1 MKLICRQLV
10 STLMPAAG
18 RRQRGVTLVELMVAL
33 ALGLLVTVA
42 LLKVYIDASRMY
54 RFNEGLARLQEN
66 GRFALEFIRRDAR
79 AAGFWGCNSNATLS
93 NVVSS
98 TNAAFIDVAAGHIAG
113 TQGEARAN
121 LPDFADSI
129 SFRGGFGNGSALT
142 TAMSDASD
150 SLSVAGASE

>member
-79 AAGFWGCNSNATLS
+79 AAAARGCGS
-93 NVVSS
+93 
-98 TNAAFIDVAAGHIAG
+98 
-113 TQGEARAN
+113 RA
-121 LPDFADSI
+121 
-129 SFRGGFGNGSALT
+129 
-142 TAMSDASD
+142 
-150 SLSVAGASE
+150 